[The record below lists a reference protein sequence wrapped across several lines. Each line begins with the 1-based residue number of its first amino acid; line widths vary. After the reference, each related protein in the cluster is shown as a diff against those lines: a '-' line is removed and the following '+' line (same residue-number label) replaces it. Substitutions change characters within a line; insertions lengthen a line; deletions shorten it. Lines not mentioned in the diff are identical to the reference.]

1 MEYFTVSENYE
12 NNNNILYLRESLSPS
27 VFKNPANKIFAD
39 RHRVGIVFEI
49 DENLLPFALQSLT
62 DKIADVISISYKYN
76 FFNDRIKTNGLNN
89 EQRQLLI
96 TALISA
102 DLKED
107 KRYVKSKL
115 DGKKEIAIDGVYNFR
130 LSALVGKWKEICEYV
145 PEFFTNREMNEFI
158 LYLVQER
165 TGRPVS
171 ISNDKVYDRMGNRL
185 NKTSLIPIGEY
196 KTLCEVLLS
205 GAREIILKETISNEK
220 EFKCL
225 KEYFGDKIL
234 FNCGEIL

>member
-1 MEYFTVSENYE
+1 M
-12 NNNNILYLRESLSPS
+12 
-27 VFKNPANKIFAD
+27 
-39 RHRVGIVFEI
+39 
-49 DENLLPFALQSLT
+49 
-62 DKIADVISISYKYN
+62 
-76 FFNDRIKTNGLNN
+76 
-89 EQRQLLI
+89 
-96 TALISA
+96 
-102 DLKED
+102 
-107 KRYVKSKL
+107 
-115 DGKKEIAIDGVYNFR
+115 
-130 LSALVGKWKEICEYV
+130 VGKWKEICEYV

-205 GAREIILKETISNEK
+205 GAIEIKLKETISNEK